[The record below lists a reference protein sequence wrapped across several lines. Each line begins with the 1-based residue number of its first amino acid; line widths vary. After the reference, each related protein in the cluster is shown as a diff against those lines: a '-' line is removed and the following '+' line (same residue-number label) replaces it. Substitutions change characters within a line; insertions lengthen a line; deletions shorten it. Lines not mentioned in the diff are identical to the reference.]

1 MQTEKAEKA
10 FKKSLNALDGIFD
23 FTHTFLISNHIDDK
37 FRFPIDL
44 AIEELFTN
52 MIKYN
57 GESCHDIVLSFH
69 RHDNRLTIS
78 LIDHDVESFDITK
91 TGDVNTTKALNERQ
105 VGGLGL
111 HLVKKMVD
119 DIRYEYAGRQS
130 RIILTKNLENYNV

>member
-10 FKKSLNALDGIFD
+10 FKKNLNALDGIFD
-23 FTHTFLISNHIDDK
+23 FTHAFLASNHIDEK

-57 GESCHDIVLSFH
+57 GESRHDIILSLH
-69 RHDNRLTIS
+69 RHSNRLIIS
-78 LIDHDVESFDITK
+78 MTDHDVDAFDITQ
-91 TGDVNTTKALNERQ
+91 TGEVNTAKPLNDRQ

-119 DIRYEYAGRQS
+119 DIRYEYADRQS
-130 RIILTKNLENYNV
+130 RIILTKNLEN

>member
-10 FKKSLNALDGIFD
+10 FKKNLNALDGIFD
-23 FTHTFLISNHIDDK
+23 FTHAFLASNHIDEK

-57 GESCHDIVLSFH
+57 GESRHDIILSLH
-69 RHDNRLTIS
+69 RHGNRLIIS
-78 LIDHDVESFDITK
+78 MTDRDVEAFDITQ
-91 TGDVNTTKALNERQ
+91 TGEVNTAKPLNDRQ

-119 DIRYEYAGRQS
+119 DIRYEYADRQS
-130 RIILTKNLENYNV
+130 RIILTKNLEN